1 MGAAT
6 RWSGATRIAAMQRS
20 RGGAGTLARSATA
33 IEKPARALARRVLV
47 LASASPRRAD
57 LLAQIGLEFTVAHPK
72 VDESPPPRASA
83 REAALAIARRKA
95 LAVERGDSGTWV
107 LAADTLGV
115 LDGRLLGKPRD
126 AEDAVR
132 MLLSLAGR
140 EHAVVT
146 GVVVVAPGGYA
157 FEDATETTVAFE
169 PFDEAR
175 ARAYVATGEPLGKAG
190 AYAIQGL
197 GGALVRDVRGSASNV
212 VGLPLHVAVRLLRK
226 ATFPLPPHL
235 A

>member
-1 MGAAT
+1 MPERAHSPAWGVEGEISFRKAAT
-6 RWSGATRIAAMQRS
+6 
-20 RGGAGTLARSATA
+20 
-33 IEKPARALARRVLV
+33 EKPARPFASRVLV

-57 LLAQIGLEFTVAHPK
+57 LLRQIGLAFTVAEPK
-72 VDESPPPRASA
+72 VDETPPARAPP

-95 LAVERGDSGTWV
+95 LAVERGDSGAWV

-115 LDGRLLGKPRD
+115 LDATLLGKPRD

-140 EHAVVT
+140 EHRVVT
-146 GVVVVAPGGYA
+146 GVVVLAPGGYA
-157 FEDATETTVAFE
+157 FEDAAETTVAFE

-212 VGLPLHVAVRLLRK
+212 VGLPLHVAVRLLRE
-226 ATFPLPPHL
+226 AAFALPPHL